1 MSNGARL
8 FTGHLRAA
16 ANRAHAFRV
25 AHVAGV
31 TCFTSARLDLALFNR
46 ALVLT
51 ATQVDRAVLE
61 RVARHYERQG
71 RTAVIEIPH
80 PWLDRGARREL
91 AAAGFQED
99 APGVVTHVLRGLRRP
114 PAEPRTP
121 GLVVLRQTR
130 EASARYARL
139 ATRGFGGGSS
149 PISRVFERG
158 WTEMLRG
165 SPRTTVAFV
174 GSVGAEEVAT
184 GVLSLRS
191 GVGGLYSGSVL
202 RPYRGRGIHAAMIA
216 ARIAFGYERGLRAF
230 YSQTED
236 ADTPSAHNLA
246 DMGFRHLFRAVRF
259 VRRVRRAFSLK
270 HIGDR

>member
-1 MSNGARL
+1 MTAIVSNGAQL

-16 ANRAHAFRV
+16 ANRPHDFRV
-25 AHVAGV
+25 AHVGGV
-31 TCFTSARLDLALFNR
+31 TCFTSARLDFALFNR

-51 ATQVDRAVLE
+51 AAQVDRAVLA

-80 PWLDRGARREL
+80 PWLDRAARREL
-91 AAAGFQED
+91 ADAGFREA
-99 APGVVTHVLRGLRRP
+99 APGVVTHVLRGVRRP
-114 PAEPRTP
+114 PAEPRVP
-121 GLVVLRQTR
+121 RLVVRRQAR

-158 WTEMLRG
+158 WTQMLRG
-165 SPRTTVAFV
+165 SPRTAVAFV
-174 GSVGAEEVAT
+174 GSVDGAPVAT
-184 GVLSLRS
+184 GVLSLRY

-216 ARIAFGYERGLRAF
+216 ARIAFGYERGLRDF

-246 DMGFRHLFRAVRF
+246 DMGFRHLFHAARF
-259 VRRVRRAFSLK
+259 VRRSRARSL
-270 HIGDR
+270 